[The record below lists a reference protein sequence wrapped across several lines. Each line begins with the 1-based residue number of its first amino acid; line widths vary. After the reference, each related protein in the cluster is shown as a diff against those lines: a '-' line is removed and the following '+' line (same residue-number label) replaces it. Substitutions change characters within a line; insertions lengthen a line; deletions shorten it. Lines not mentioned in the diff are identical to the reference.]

1 MKATGDD
8 QVGVWSRPIRGGSF
22 DLGVL
27 PIEMAED
34 LLAVPAGRAAG
45 AIGVDLRKARG
56 MVERL
61 ARLVEPPEVL
71 QRVLRGQHPL
81 DLAALAALQRLAT
94 LHPPVIHRLVLFV
107 PSFLP

>member
-27 PIEMAED
+27 RIEMAED
-34 LLAVPAGRAAG
+34 LLAVPAERAAG

-61 ARLVEPPEVL
+61 ARLVEPPEVP
-71 QRVLRGQHPL
+71 QRVLRREHQL
-81 DLAALAALQRLAT
+81 DLAALAALQRLAR
-94 LHPPVIHRLVLFV
+94 LYPHVMHRLVLV
-107 PSFLP
+107 VRA